1 VARRSYG
8 QYCGLVRAVDMVGER
23 WALLIIRDLFVGPR
37 RFTDLRNGLPRI
49 PTNILSARL
58 RELEAAGVV
67 HRRVLPRPSGSMVY
81 ELTAYGRELEGV
93 VLALGRW
100 GAKALG
106 EPKPG
111 EIITCDSITIAMRS
125 LFRAEEAAD
134 VAVAYELRLGDVVL
148 GVRVDKGGLDVTEGG
163 LEGADLVIETG
174 PAIRALLAGEIAPG
188 AAIADGTVHVTGDP
202 ALLTTFTTLF
212 RI

>member
-1 VARRSYG
+1 VARRSYA

-37 RFTDLRNGLPRI
+37 RFTDLRNGLPKI
-49 PTNILSARL
+49 PTNILSSRL

-67 HRRVLPRPSGSMVY
+67 HRRALPRPAGSIVY

-106 EPKPG
+106 EPAPG
-111 EIITCDSITIAMRS
+111 EIVTCDSMTIAMRS
-125 LFRAEEAAD
+125 LFRPEEAAD

-163 LEGADLVIETG
+163 LDGADLVIETG

-188 AAIADGTVHVTGDP
+188 EAIADGTVHVTGDP
-202 ALLTTFTTLF
+202 ALLTTFTALF